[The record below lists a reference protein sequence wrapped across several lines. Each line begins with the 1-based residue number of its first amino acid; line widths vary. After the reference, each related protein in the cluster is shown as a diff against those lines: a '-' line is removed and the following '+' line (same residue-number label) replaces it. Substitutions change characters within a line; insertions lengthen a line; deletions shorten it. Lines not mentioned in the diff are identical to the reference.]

1 MARIPYQDQTDIPEQ
16 YHGLLTTHLE
26 TSLQDVEEYET
37 VMNQNVAGGAKNIY
51 RLFAHKPMIL
61 RSHREHLS
69 LMWRE
74 LDIPPRDRELALL
87 SLARALNSKYEWHH
101 HISVAADE
109 GISTEEMRAIAAG
122 SYDEFED
129 NEAALLEY
137 AEHYAGQAVN
147 DSLHARIADNY
158 YDAQM
163 LGLAV
168 LLGFYVFLAF
178 SLDAL
183 AVDLEEE
190 FVGWDLENF

>member
-16 YHGLLTTHLE
+16 YHGMLTTHLE
-26 TSLQDVEEYET
+26 SSLQDVERYET
-37 VMNQNVAGGAKNIY
+37 VKNKNIAGGPKNIY
-51 RLFAHKPMIL
+51 RLLAHKPMIL

-69 LMWRE
+69 LMWKE
-74 LDIPPRDRELALL
+74 LDIPSRDRELALL
-87 SLARALNSKYEWHH
+87 CLAKALNCKYEWHH
-101 HISVAADE
+101 HTSVAADE

-129 NEAALLEY
+129 HEAALLEY

-147 DSLHARIADNY
+147 DSLHARIADTY